1 MATGKADAKATFQ
14 VDLVD
19 GTSGPA
25 ASAAKALQQLQRQIE
40 GDQKA
45 LAAMQ
50 KAMRNLQGG
59 TSVNIDQFRKL
70 KAAIDQKKQ
79 SIAAAQASFLELGG
93 SFSRSARGARP
104 ATSAL
109 AELGRVAQ
117 GMPGPIGGVVGSLG
131 RLKALLSANALAIG
145 IAATAA
151 ALLALAAAAA
161 AATAAVL
168 KYGIA
173 QASARRNELLRLEGL
188 TKMRNW
194 YGIAAGNAGEMQ
206 SAIDRVSGSTV
217 LGRDKLE
224 QYTSQLYRMGLRGEN
239 LGLALEAA
247 AIKGAVLGDE
257 GAKSAMGWAAG
268 LAMTGKSVRALT
280 DDIKAR
286 FGGVAAKQLLDLDV
300 QAQKMRESFG
310 VLFRDLKIEGLL
322 KAVQTVTS
330 LFSQSTAS
338 GRALKSIVETV
349 FQPMIDGV
357 EQLTPLVR
365 RFFQGMIIGALEI
378 GIVLLKVRNWFK
390 RTFGDSELLKGIS
403 LQTLAVKLGTVA
415 VFGLAAVFG
424 VLAAALSIAAG
435 NVLLIYSAFG
445 LLISSIVALV
455 KKAWN
460 FDWKS
465 LGKSI
470 VDGIVGGLK
479 GGAKW
484 VIDAVK
490 NLGDASWKAFKSKLG
505 IASPSKEFAK
515 LGLAIPQGVEKGVN
529 AGAPSV
535 QGAVGD
541 MVDVPKGGAA
551 RAASSSM
558 AVSIGEVHVHTSG
571 TTAGEIARDFRR
583 ELEKVLK
590 EVAFSM
596 GAAVPGGA

>member
-25 ASAAKALQQLQRQIE
+25 ASAAKALEQLQRQIE

-59 TSVNIDQFRKL
+59 GAKFAEDVKKL
-70 KAAIDQKKQ
+70 KTAIEAKKAAIAQ
-79 SIAAAQASFLELGG
+79 SQASFIALGG
-93 SFSRSARGARP
+93 KLGDFKKKSPKSMFD
-104 ATSAL
+104 
-109 AELGRVAQ
+109 ELRTAAGQ
-117 GMPGPIGGVVGSLG
+117 LPGPLGGLTSSLG
-131 RLKALLSANALAIG
+131 KMKEFFAANALAIG
-145 IAATAA
+145 IAAVAA
-151 ALLALAAAAA
+151 GLLALAAAAA
-161 AATAAVL
+161 AATVALL

-206 SAIDRVSGSTV
+206 SAIDRVSGATA

-286 FGGVAAKQLLDLDV
+286 FGGIAAKQLLDLDV

-322 KAVQTVTS
+322 KAVQTITS

-338 GRALKSIVETV
+338 GRALKAIAEAV
-349 FQPMIDGV
+349 FQPMINAV
-357 EQLTPLVR
+357 ETLTPLVR

-390 RTFGDSELLKGIS
+390 RTFGDSEILKGIN
-403 LQTLAVKLGTVA
+403 LQTLAVRLGIVA

-435 NVLLIYSAFG
+435 NVLLIYTAFG
-445 LLISSIVALV
+445 LLLSGIVALV

-460 FDWKS
+460 YDWKS

-535 QGAVGD
+535 QGAVSD

-551 RAASSSM
+551 RAGGSST
-558 AVSIGEVHVHTSG
+558 AVSIGEVHVHTIG

-590 EVAFSM
+590 EVALTM
-596 GAAVPGGA
+596 GASAPGGA

>member
-25 ASAAKALQQLQRQIE
+25 ASAAKALEQLQRQIE

-59 TSVNIDQFRKL
+59 GAKFAEDVKKL
-70 KAAIDQKKQ
+70 KTAIEAKKAAIAQ
-79 SIAAAQASFLELGG
+79 SQASFIALGG
-93 SFSRSARGARP
+93 KLGDFKKKSPKSMFD
-104 ATSAL
+104 
-109 AELGRVAQ
+109 ELRTAAGQ
-117 GMPGPIGGVVGSLG
+117 LPGPLGGLTSSLG
-131 RLKALLSANALAIG
+131 KMKEFFAANALAIG
-145 IAATAA
+145 IAAVAA
-151 ALLALAAAAA
+151 GLLALAAAAA
-161 AATAAVL
+161 AATVALL

-206 SAIDRVSGSTV
+206 SAIDRVSGSTA

-280 DDIKAR
+280 DDIRAR
-286 FGGVAAKQLLDLDV
+286 FGGVAAAQMLDLNV
-300 QAQKMRESFG
+300 QAQKMRENFSR
-310 VLFRDLKIEGLL
+310 LFYGLKIEGLL

-338 GRALKSIVETV
+338 GRALKAIVESV
-349 FQPMIDGV
+349 FQPMINAV
-357 EQLTPLVR
+357 ETLTPLVR

-390 RTFGDSELLKGIS
+390 RTFGDSELLNGIN
-403 LQTLAVKLGTVA
+403 LQTLAVKLGMVA

-424 VLAAALSIAAG
+424 VLAAALSIATA
-435 NVLLIYSAFG
+435 NVLLIYTAFG
-445 LLISSIVALV
+445 LLISAIATLV

-460 FDWKS
+460 YDWKS

-515 LGLAIPQGVEKGVN
+515 LGLAIPQGVEEGVN

-541 MVDVPKGGAA
+541 MVDVPQGGAA
-551 RAASSSM
+551 RAGGSN
-558 AVSIGEVHVHTSG
+558 VSISIGDVHVHTSG
-571 TTAGEIARDFRR
+571 TTSGEIARDFRR
-583 ELEKVLK
+583 DLERVLK

-596 GAAVPGGA
+596 GAAAPGGA